1 MFLDVFMFYALWLH
15 VVFYVLMFFWNM
27 PHWSAE
33 QICRTPMP
41 ITYARG
47 MRKGMPD
54 RLENNEKIQPVDV
67 ENNGGIQP
75 LRHGLGTPSR
85 GSEVSLLG
93 SCVAFLEKG
102 PSAPLI
108 HK

>member
-15 VVFYVLMFFWNM
+15 VVFYVLMLFWNM

-67 ENNGGIQP
+67 ENNGRIQP
-75 LRHGLGTPSR
+75 FDKVLCRFSR
-85 GSEVSLLG
+85 KG
-93 SCVAFLEKG
+93 AFG
-102 PSAPLI
+102 PFNS
-108 HK
+108 